1 MSFLE
6 MLTAR
11 LTGRKIGQDRYGNTY
26 FESRRMQPVYNR
38 TRRFVINSG
47 PQEATKVPAEWHAWL
62 HHTTDAPLDD
72 TRRRPWQKEHLP
84 NLTGTAQAWRPK
96 GHDYAGGRRQIT
108 TGDYEAWSPEGAPAS
123 NAPEGAPASSRA

>member
-11 LTGRKIGQDRYGNTY
+11 LAGRKIGRDRYGNTY
-26 FESRRMQPVYNR
+26 YESRRLQPLYNR
-38 TRRFVINSG
+38 TRRFVINAG
-47 PQEATKVPAEWHAWL
+47 AQEATKVPPEWHAWL
-62 HHTTDAPLDD
+62 HHTTDAPLDES
-72 TRRRPWQKEHLP
+72 RRHPWQKDHLP

-108 TGDYEAWSPEGAPAS
+108 TGDYEAWRP
-123 NAPEGAPASSRA
+123 

>member
-26 FESRRMQPVYNR
+26 FESRRPLPVYNR
-38 TRRFVINSG
+38 TRRFVITPG
-47 PQEATKVPAEWHAWL
+47 TQEATKVPPEWHAWL
-62 HHTTDAPLDD
+62 HHTTDAPLDEG
-72 TRRRPWQKEHLP
+72 RRRPWQKDHLP

-96 GHDYAGGRRQIT
+96 GHEYAGGRRQIT
-108 TGDYEAWSPEGAPAS
+108 TGDYEAWSP
-123 NAPEGAPASSRA
+123 